1 MAIDYFSSIDLNKNQ
16 LQNAAIG
23 TAGSAPSS
31 PVEGQIYFNTGDSKL
46 YINTSTDGSDG
57 FTSLMPNTGDIT
69 RVNITAGNGLGGTTD
84 TTSGAHT
91 QTLSLDN
98 SLTNVHTITNTSLI
112 LARDADNKIKL
123 STDNQI
129 IFRVGANDGVTFKAS
144 GEIEATSLDIGS
156 GGVDVD
162 GTLEANTITIGDANI
177 LTGGI
182 VTTLGTISQDTVTFT
197 SANSTDPLVIIK
209 NTTADEGGARL
220 QFVKDKGAAGAD
232 GDIIGEVIFTGDDAA
247 QTQTNF
253 AKILVT
259 VSEADNT
266 DEAGKLQLQVA
277 ASNGTTTGLENG
289 LLLTGHKTGDYVDV
303 TLGHGINST
312 TTVAG
317 NLIVSGIT
325 TTVDSTTVATGD
337 AMLELAKDQG
347 TSADA
352 VDFGFYG
359 VYGESSTAK
368 YAGVFRD
375 VSATGDPFTFFD
387 GLRVKPTTTVDT
399 GGAGY
404 DLADISAGA
413 ITAADGFTGAINLNS
428 GNLTIGG
435 HSVNDI
441 DIGSQFVDAD
451 DHLMSSG
458 AIKEK
463 IESYSYI
470 TASSSDTLSNKTIA
484 ISQVTELSNLTDH
497 EGAQLENIG
506 GTTTISA
513 TQWGYLGAASGAITN
528 TDTIDMGDGFVIEDG
543 DGTEV
548 TVTENKQVKFV
559 EGGNIDINFTDVNS
573 GADGDEFDLT
583 FAVPTAAHNV
593 VGAVELA
600 LASEVLPGTDSSR
613 AVTADSLAARTV
625 VGTITKTSL
634 STNKRVQITHSLGT
648 EDLIVQLFDASTKQ
662 TVYADVYRMED
673 DLTTVS
679 TNIITVDFGNTPTNN
694 VEFVI
699 TSGAGATVTTDI
711 VYT

>member
-144 GEIEATSLDIGS
+144 GEIEATSLDIGA
-156 GGVDVD
+156 GGVDVN
-162 GTLEANTITIGDANI
+162 GTLEANTITIGGNNI
-177 LTGGI
+177 VSDGV
-182 VTTLGTISQDTVTFT
+182 VTTLGTIAQDTVTFT

-209 NTTADEGGARL
+209 NTNSDEGGARL

-277 ASNGTTTGLENG
+277 ASNDTTTGLENG
-289 LLLTGHKTGDYVDV
+289 LVLTGHKTGDYVDV
-303 TLGHGINST
+303 TLGHGTNST

-317 NLIVSGIT
+317 NLIVSGTT

-413 ITAADGFTGAINLNS
+413 ITAADGFTGAVNLNS

-441 DIGSQFVDAD
+441 DIGSEFVDAD

-463 IESYSYI
+463 IENYSYI

-484 ISQVTELSNLTDH
+484 ISQVTELSNLTAD
-497 EGAQLENIG
+497 EGAQLENI

-559 EGGNIDINFTDVNS
+559 EGGNIDINFTDVDS

-583 FAVPTAAHNV
+583 FTVPTAAHNV

-600 LASEVLPGTDSSR
+600 LATEVLPGTDSSR

-673 DLTTVS
+673 DLTTAS